1 MEELLARVRVAL
13 RHKTAGATTQL
24 AAGPIRV
31 DIERHRAFIEDV
43 PIYLTPTEFDLL
55 RFLVEQQVRAAIG
68 ALIAWAL
75 FILWASG
82 PQVWQ
87 SIRTYDLQADRAGL
101 GRVLASFSVP
111 SSEQAIMSML
121 RVRRPATYGAGLLA
135 DVTGGFGEMDWRPFL
150 LPVVDGVRAS
160 AR

>member
-55 RFLVEQQVRAAIG
+55 RFLVEQHLV
-68 ALIAWAL
+68 L
-75 FILWASG
+75 S
-82 PQVWQ
+82 
-87 SIRTYDLQADRAGL
+87 SIMNSRGSA
-101 GRVLASFSVP
+101 
-111 SSEQAIMSML
+111 
-121 RVRRPATYGAGLLA
+121 YGAT
-135 DVTGGFGEMDWRPFL
+135 V
-150 LPVVDGVRAS
+150 
-160 AR
+160 